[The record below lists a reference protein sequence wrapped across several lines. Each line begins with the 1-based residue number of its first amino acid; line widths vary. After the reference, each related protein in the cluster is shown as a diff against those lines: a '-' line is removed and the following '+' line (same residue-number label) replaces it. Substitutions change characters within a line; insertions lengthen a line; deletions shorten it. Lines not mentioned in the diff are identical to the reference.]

1 MKGPYQFKSEDAFTF
16 AQSIGARTTQ
26 KGHEL
31 LFEKCPF
38 CGNFTSDK
46 KTFSIDL
53 RTGKY
58 HCFRSKCKASG
69 NMITL
74 AQTFDFS
81 LGRNVDEY
89 YKPRKKYKTYKKREE
104 PIKPDEL
111 ALSYLEDRGISA
123 DIIKKFQITSKDG
136 LIAFTHFDEKEV
148 PRTIKYRIPHPKEKQ
163 CKEFFETDCQQV
175 LYGMWLCDPDI
186 KTLVVTEGQ
195 IDALSVSEAGIP
207 NAVSVPG
214 GANGFTWVA
223 PCWNWMQNFD
233 KIIIFGDHEK
243 DHITLY
249 DEFRRH
255 WKRKVWCVRPEDY
268 LDCKDANDILRKY
281 GKDQIKKCIENAQQ
295 PPIPQVLSMS
305 DVEDVDVAAMEKLRT
320 GLWRVDDALCGGLPF
335 GQLVLI
341 TGKAGDGKST
351 LANQI
356 IINAINEG
364 YKAFMYSGE
373 LPNYML
379 KSWMT
384 FQAAG
389 HRWVKPVKEKRS
401 DGSGFTEYVVDPD
414 AKVKISEWFRDRL
427 WIYDNRLDID
437 EEEEQLKLIDLI
449 EAVVESK
456 GVRVILLDN
465 LMTALDL
472 EPDTSSSDKYDRQS
486 NLIKKLARAAL
497 EHNILI
503 ILVAHKK
510 KSAGMDTNDS
520 VSGSADIVNL
530 ASIVISYERGGKE
543 DADAPNVRWLKVTKN
558 RLYGTLIDRGIKMD
572 FDESTKRIFEDGN
585 TGEKNRWFNWEDEWF
600 GESDLPF
607 KDE

>member
-1 MKGPYQFKSEDAFTF
+1 MNGPYQFKQEDAEDFALHIGHKSFRRGKELTF
-16 AQSIGARTTQ
+16 
-26 KGHEL
+26 EV
-31 LFEKCPF
+31 CPY
-38 CGNFTSDK
+38 CKSTKDK
-46 KTFSIDL
+46 NTFSIDL
-53 RTGKY
+53 RTGKFK
-58 HCFRSKCKASG
+58 CLRSSCDAHG

-74 AQTFDFS
+74 AKDFNFS
-81 LGRNVDEY
+81 LGRTSDEY
-89 YKPRKKYKTYKKREE
+89 YKPQRKYRYVKQPQE
-104 PIKPDEL
+104 PIKPKDATLEYM
-111 ALSYLEDRGISA
+111 ASRGISEETVRKYQITTLEDRIV
-123 DIIKKFQITSKDG
+123 FM
-136 LIAFTHFDEKEV
+136 FFDENGKAQTV
-148 PRTIKYRIPHPKEKQ
+148 KYRNPNPKEGQSKEYFEAN
-163 CKEFFETDCQQV
+163 CKPI
-175 LYGMWLCDPDI
+175 LYGMWNCDPEN
-186 KTLVVTEGQ
+186 KTLIVTEGQ
-195 IDALSVSEAGIP
+195 MDSLSVAEAGIP

-214 GANGFTWVA
+214 GANGFTWI
-223 PCWNWMQNFD
+223 PHCWNWIVNFD
-233 KIIIFGDHEK
+233 KIIVFGDHEK

-281 GKDQIKKCIENAQQ
+281 GKDQLRKCIENATQ
-295 PPIPQVLSMS
+295 PPIPQVVNLS
-305 DVEDVDVAAMEKLRT
+305 DVEDVDVASMEKLRT
-320 GLWRVDDALCGGLPF
+320 GLWRVDQALCGGLPF

-389 HRWVKPVKEKRS
+389 HRWVEKVKEKKN
-401 DGSGFTEYVVDPD
+401 DGSGYDEYAVDPD
-414 AKVKISEWFRDRL
+414 AKKQISEWFRDKL
-427 WIYDNRLDID
+427 WIYDNRLDMD

-456 GVRVILLDN
+456 GVRVVLLDN

-472 EPDTSSSDKYDRQS
+472 EPDGTSSDKYDRQS
-486 NLIKKLARAAL
+486 NLIKKLARSAL

-530 ASIVISYERGGKE
+530 ASIVISYERGAKE
-543 DADAPNVRWLKVTKN
+543 DPGNVRWLKVTKN
-558 RLYGTLIDRGIKMD
+558 RLYGILIDTGIKMD
-572 FDESTKRIFEDGN
+572 FDPMTKRIFEDGN
-585 TGEKNRWFNWEDEWF
+585 TGEKNRCFNWEDEWF
-600 GESDLPF
+600 NPEDLPF
-607 KDE
+607 KNE